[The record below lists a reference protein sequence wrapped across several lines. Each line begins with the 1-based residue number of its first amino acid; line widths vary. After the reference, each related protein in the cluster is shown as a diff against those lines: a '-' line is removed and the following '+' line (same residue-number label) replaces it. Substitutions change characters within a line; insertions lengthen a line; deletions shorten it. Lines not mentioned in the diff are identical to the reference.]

1 MKVTQSTLWD
11 PMDYTVHGIFQAR
24 ILEWVAF
31 PFSRV
36 SSQPRDQTR
45 SPALRADSLPTCGS
59 GKGSGSGKRICGR
72 EEGNRIS
79 KARNSPRVQQLKGAE
94 LRSRSRSDYR
104 IPHCFVIERYSVH
117 SCPFLKPTMVIWI
130 HIVIFRVA
138 VIPPSLEI
146 LLNLIS
152 LPLHFQKS
160 PSGGSVRY

>member
-24 ILEWVAF
+24 VLEWVAF

-45 SPALRADSLPTCGS
+45 SPALRANSLPTCGS
-59 GKGSGSGKRICGR
+59 GKGSGSGKPICGR
-72 EEGNRIS
+72 KEGNRIS

-104 IPHCFVIERYSVH
+104 IPHCFVIEHYSVH
-117 SCPFLKPTMVIWI
+117 TCPFLKPTM
-130 HIVIFRVA
+130 VIFRVA
-138 VIPPSLEI
+138 VIPPSLET
-146 LLNLIS
+146 LFNLIS

-160 PSGGSVRY
+160 PDGGSVRY